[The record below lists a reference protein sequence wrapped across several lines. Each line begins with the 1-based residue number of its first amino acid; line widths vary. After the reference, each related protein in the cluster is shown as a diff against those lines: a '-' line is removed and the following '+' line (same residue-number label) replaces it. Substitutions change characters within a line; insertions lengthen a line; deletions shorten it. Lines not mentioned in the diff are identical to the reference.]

1 MFVPENDLTLY
12 LVLILVFLGIN
23 KADLVEAFTTTAVV
37 ARGEVIIRD
46 NSVPEAFDA
55 RDAMAKALYGRL
67 FSWIVNRINSLLK
80 PISALNTE

>member
-1 MFVPENDLTLY
+1 MSNL
-12 LVLILVFLGIN
+12 LGIN
-23 KADLVEAFTTTAVV
+23 KADLVEAITTTAVV